1 MEMRQ
6 SSKCNPKGSLCGE
19 WGGSWGGGGRAA
31 QLAELKR
38 LSEWRTAHTA
48 VSISRCQ
55 SSGLLLKLLT
65 PLQQERNRGRTC
77 KHSAPLSGGHPWIH
91 YHRCQRPEWSYEHSG
106 AVDWPLQGWL
116 QDQSQFFRKG
126 RRGAGD
132 MQGRRRC
139 GRSKHLHDD
148 HSLLLR
154 TKTFQVI
161 PPI

>member
-6 SSKCNPKGSLCGE
+6 ASKSNQRKPLWWVRRKLE
-19 WGGSWGGGGRAA
+19 RRRGGLLH
-31 QLAELKR
+31 LAELKR

-65 PLQQERNRGRTC
+65 LCSSRETEGERESILHHWT
-77 KHSAPLSGGHPWIH
+77 GGHPWVH
-91 YHRCQRPEWSYEHSG
+91 YHHCQRPEGSYEHSG

-116 QDQSQFFRKG
+116 QSIRVSSSG
-126 RRGAGD
+126 RGEEGWRHA
-132 MQGRRRC
+132 GRRRC

-154 TKTFQVI
+154 TKAFQVI